1 MGALAPGPS
10 PFTGALG
17 QAEEAFTG
25 PLSTSETFSG
35 PMAETEG
42 LVGTDGQSIYALDY
56 GTDGTPIGPDSKFN
70 IMGAPI
76 AVLGGVFTNG
86 LPLGGPFSQVFRST
100 GPLPFTVFE
109 STTESSGPIGGFLLG
124 SEGAAIQFGPAT
136 NFLALTPAIG
146 EGTIF

>member
-1 MGALAPGPS
+1 MSLPAEVPS
-10 PFTGALG
+10 PFTGALA

-25 PLSTSETFSG
+25 PVTTSEAFTG
-35 PMAETEG
+35 AIAESEG

-86 LPLGGPFSQVFRST
+86 LPLSGPFSQVFRST
-100 GPLPFTVFE
+100 GPLPFTLFE
-109 STTESSGPIGGFLLG
+109 STTESSGPIGGFLIG
-124 SEGAAIQFGPAT
+124 SQGGPLQFGPFT
-136 NFLALTPAIG
+136 SSLAIPGFAQSAI
-146 EGTIF
+146 F